1 MTVKVGFVRHPGKSL
16 GKFSGNITG
25 SIGQGISDVFIS
37 PISALTNTATDA
49 FGDITSSPLL
59 MVGVGLIGVIAISSI
74 FKASDTANKFAE
86 NPESI
91 AALASAMR

>member
-1 MTVKVGFVRHPGKSL
+1 MVKVGFIKHPLKSVGKASQ
-16 GKFSGNITG
+16 NVTG
-25 SIGQGISDVFIS
+25 AMGQGISDVFIS
-37 PISALTNTATDA
+37 PISGLTDVATGA
-49 FGDITSSPLL
+49 FSDITSSPLL

-91 AALASAMR
+91 TALAQAIR

>member
-1 MTVKVGFVRHPGKSL
+1 MTVKVGFIKHPFKSVGKASA
-16 GKFSGNITG
+16 NVTG
-25 SIGQGISDVFIS
+25 AMGQRISDVFIS

-49 FGDITSSPLL
+49 FSDITSSPLL

-91 AALASAMR
+91 TALAQAMR